1 MSGEILLQAK
11 GVTKRFG
18 SLTANRNIDLEVRSG
33 TIHAILGENGAGKS
47 TLMKMLY
54 GVYVPDEGEF
64 RMDGE
69 TVELHPPAK
78 ARARG
83 IGMVFQDFRLVPA
96 MTVLDNI
103 ALAEHGG
110 GFRLRRKRLRE
121 RIREVSDRYGL
132 KVDPDAWVW
141 QLDLGQ
147 RQRLEIV
154 KALMSENARVIIF
167 DEPTSVLAP
176 QEVEAFLDLLRRLR
190 ADGYGVLLIT
200 HKIREVLACADHVTV
215 LRAGEV
221 VWSAGREAGWD
232 EAALVRAMIGDKSL
246 QQVGRRN
253 GPHGEPGGEKAPAEP
268 EPFVTITGG
277 VIKGDHGETVL
288 ADVRLEARAGEILGV
303 AGISGSGQRE
313 LAEAL
318 FGLRALA
325 EGELRVAGR
334 PMPADPRAF
343 IEAGV
348 TFVSE
353 DPLRDSVIPG
363 FTILEHMVLD
373 GLPMKPKGA
382 GIDWRGVRETLEASG
397 EARALALADPGRM
410 ADTLS
415 GGNVQRMVLTR
426 ALLRKP
432 KALIVSYPSRGLD
445 IGTTRVIQQRLIE
458 LAESGTAVVLFSEDL
473 DELLALSDRIVV
485 LSGRRLHGPYRTEE
499 TDAAAIGSRMLKG
512 ESA

>member
-1 MSGEILLQAK
+1 
-11 GVTKRFG
+11 
-18 SLTANRNIDLEVRSG
+18 
-33 TIHAILGENGAGKS
+33 
-47 TLMKMLY
+47 
-54 GVYVPDEGEF
+54 
-64 RMDGE
+64 
-69 TVELHPPAK
+69 
-78 ARARG
+78 
-83 IGMVFQDFRLVPA
+83 
-96 MTVLDNI
+96 
-103 ALAEHGG
+103 
-110 GFRLRRKRLRE
+110 
-121 RIREVSDRYGL
+121 
-132 KVDPDAWVW
+132 
-141 QLDLGQ
+141 
-147 RQRLEIV
+147 
-154 KALMSENARVIIF
+154 VIIF

-176 QEVEAFLDLLRRLR
+176 QEVESFLDLLRRLR

-232 EAALVRAMIGDKSL
+232 EAALVRAMIGDKAL
-246 QQVGRRN
+246 QQVGRRKE
-253 GPHGEPGGEKAPAEP
+253 PHGEKSPAEP
-268 EPFVTITGG
+268 EPLITIADG
-277 VIKGDHGETVL
+277 VIRGDHGETVL
-288 ADVRLEARAGEILGV
+288 GEVRLDVRAGEILGV

-318 FGLRALA
+318 FGLRPLA

-343 IEAGV
+343 IAAGV
-348 TFVSE
+348 TYVSE

-382 GIDWRGVRETLEASG
+382 GIDWRGVREALGASEEA
-397 EARALALADPGRM
+397 AVLALADPARR

-415 GGNVQRMVLTR
+415 GGNVQRMVLAR

-432 KALIVSYPSRGLD
+432 KALVISYPSRGLD

-473 DELLALSDRIVV
+473 DELLTLSDRIVV